1 LADPGNK
8 PLSSAKVKPA
18 DANDG
23 RMSALRTLCET
34 GHIPSA
40 GRRTP
45 TRRSLAQPPDDH
57 APQGRDKRD
66 LFPSIPALRRGE
78 SSQLTTT
85 SQAVDGLRGSF
96 DNAVCVE

>member
-1 LADPGNK
+1 LSDIRNK

-45 TRRSLAQPPDDH
+45 LGASRNHRMIMPRKVVTSGIYSRRSQRFVAVN
-57 APQGRDKRD
+57 
-66 LFPSIPALRRGE
+66 RR
-78 SSQLTTT
+78 
-85 SQAVDGLRGSF
+85 
-96 DNAVCVE
+96 N